1 MNLMIGCHPTT
12 PWSANLPISM
22 DSSSNSSRISC
33 HTHGFSFPFSPDPL
47 SCAPIRICRT
57 SAKKRNPKYEPV
69 LNPTIVEQVPLN
81 DDEDELILEYFED
94 EDLLDDDDGFFDEYF
109 EEDCELYVGDGSGG
123 GGISLAGTS
132 WDRKALELGEEVA
145 RSFYG
150 ELGIYAFKTLK
161 NANIQVRVERF
172 TNKSGSPS
180 LMDIEAF
187 SSRYREKLDE
197 AEVAGSVPNN
207 IYLEVSSPGV
217 ERVIR
222 IPQDLD
228 RFKDR
233 PMYVKYVSDEVAE
246 HEGVLRLVSFN
257 LETNTCIWGLADVRA
272 NREKAGKG
280 RPLSKKQREW
290 RLETPF
296 TSLRLVRLYSE
307 M

>member
-1 MNLMIGCHPTT
+1 MNLMRGWHPR
-12 PWSANLPISM
+12 SANFGLLPISM
-22 DSSSNSSRISC
+22 DCSSSRISC
-33 HTHGFSFPFSPDPL
+33 RTHGFSFPFSFSPDSL
-47 SCAPIRICRT
+47 SSTPSPRMVCGCV
-57 SAKKRNPKYEPV
+57 KKRNPNSEPL
-69 LNPTIVEQVPLN
+69 LNPQVSLDEFIVE
-81 DDEDELILEYFED
+81 DFEY
-94 EDLLDDDDGFFDEYF
+94 EDLLDDDDEFFDEYF
-109 EEDCELYVGDGSGG
+109 EEDSELYVGDGSGG

-132 WDRKALELGEEVA
+132 WDKKSLELVEEVA
-145 RSFYG
+145 LSFNG

-161 NANIQVRVERF
+161 NGNIQVRVERL

-197 AEVAGSVPNN
+197 AELAGSIPNN

-222 IPQDLD
+222 IPQDFD

-233 PMYVKYVSDEVAE
+233 PMYVKYVSNEVAE
-246 HEGVLRLVSFN
+246 GGSSSEHDGVLKLVSFN

-272 NREKAGKG
+272 NRERAGKG

>member
-1 MNLMIGCHPTT
+1 MFVNLQLGSTKKVYAGDRTRDLAVPRSTATPT
-12 PWSANLPISM
+12 WLPL
-22 DSSSNSSRISC
+22 R
-33 HTHGFSFPFSPDPL
+33 
-47 SCAPIRICRT
+47 
-57 SAKKRNPKYEPV
+57 
-69 LNPTIVEQVPLN
+69 
-81 DDEDELILEYFED
+81 
-94 EDLLDDDDGFFDEYF
+94 
-109 EEDCELYVGDGSGG
+109 
-123 GGISLAGTS
+123 
-132 WDRKALELGEEVA
+132 
-145 RSFYG
+145 
-150 ELGIYAFKTLK
+150 TLK
-161 NANIQVRVERF
+161 NDNIQVRVERL

-197 AEVAGSVPNN
+197 AEVAGSIPSN

-217 ERVIR
+217 ERVIQ

-228 RFKDR
+228 RFKDC
-233 PMYVKYVSDEVAE
+233 PMYVKYVSNEVADGASSSE
-246 HEGVLRLVSFN
+246 HDGVLRLVSFN

-272 NREKAGKG
+272 NRERAGNG

>member
-1 MNLMIGCHPTT
+1 MMMMRKTC
-12 PWSANLPISM
+12 WM
-22 DSSSNSSRISC
+22 MMMM
-33 HTHGFSFPFSPDPL
+33 GFSTSILRKKLSFIEPL
-47 SCAPIRICRT
+47 L
-57 SAKKRNPKYEPV
+57 PV
-69 LNPTIVEQVPLN
+69 SK
-81 DDEDELILEYFED
+81 
-94 EDLLDDDDGFFDEYF
+94 
-109 EEDCELYVGDGSGG
+109 VGDGSGG

-132 WDRKALELGEEVA
+132 WDKKALELVEEVA
-145 RSFYG
+145 LSFDG

-161 NANIQVRVERF
+161 NANIRVRVERL

-180 LMDIEAF
+180 MMDIEAF

-197 AEVAGSVPNN
+197 AEVAGSIPNN
-207 IYLEVSSPGV
+207 IHFEVSSPGI

-246 HEGVLRLVSFN
+246 GGSSSEYDGVLRLVSFN
-257 LETNTCIWGLADVRA
+257 LETCIWGLADVRL
-272 NREKAGKG
+272 NRERAGKG